1 MGHATRGGPRAVDS
15 ARAAPARKRRVA
27 WLYSARVGIRDSKNQ
42 TGPALVF
49 TPSEWDTFTA
59 GVRDGQFTRPA

>member
-1 MGHATRGGPRAVDS
+1 MKTDLSGAKWFKSSHSESGGQCVE
-15 ARAAPARKRRVA
+15 VA
-27 WLYSARVGIRDSKNQ
+27 WLDSARVGIRDSKNQ

-49 TPSEWDTFTA
+49 NPSEWDTFTA

>member
-1 MGHATRGGPRAVDS
+1 MD
-15 ARAAPARKRRVA
+15 
-27 WLYSARVGIRDSKNQ
+27 SARVGIRDSKNQ